1 MRCPKCNGAR
11 GKVIGHVT
19 VKKVDRGGKLTYT
32 YDRFTHRMRVER
44 KDYEAAKLRYEE
56 SGVKR
61 RPPVP
66 WSLKRKYCYQRVG

>member
-1 MRCPKCNGAR
+1 MRIMLGMYAGC
-11 GKVIGHVT
+11 V
-19 VKKVDRGGKLTYT
+19 
-32 YDRFTHRMRVER
+32 VER